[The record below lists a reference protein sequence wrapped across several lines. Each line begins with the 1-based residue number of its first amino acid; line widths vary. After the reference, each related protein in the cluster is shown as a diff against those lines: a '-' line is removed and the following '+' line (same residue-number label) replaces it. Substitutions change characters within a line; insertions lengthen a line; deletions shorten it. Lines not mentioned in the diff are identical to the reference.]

1 MEVIGTPYCANVA
14 YVLVALAVFAANAVP
29 AFAPPTW
36 SILVWF
42 ELSFDL
48 RAPALVVL
56 GVLGATT
63 GRALLATYM
72 RHSTRWMPKTYVEN
86 MRSAGEAVT
95 AVRGRAIAVLAL
107 FLVSPISS
115 AQLFTA
121 AGIMRDVRLRPL
133 LIAFAMG
140 RTISY
145 SIYVTGAHFAKAS
158 LGDVLIEGI
167 TSPWGVAFQVLM
179 VAGIVALGSR
189 PWTNGR
195 RGNGGSRRNAS

>member
-1 MEVIGTPYCANVA
+1 MA

-42 ELSFDL
+42 ELTFDL
-48 RAPALVVL
+48 RAPALVIL
-56 GVLGATT
+56 GVIGATT

-72 RHSTRWMPKTYVEN
+72 RHSTRWMPKQYVEN
-86 MRSAGEAVT
+86 MRTAGEAVT
-95 AVRGRAIAVLAL
+95 AVRGRAVAVLAL

-121 AGIMRDVRLRPL
+121 AGIMKDVRLRPL

-145 SIYVTGAHFAKAS
+145 SIYVTGAHLAKS
-158 LGDVLIEGI
+158 SIGDVLLEGI
-167 TSPWGVAFQVLM
+167 RSPWGVALQVLM
-179 VAGIVALGSR
+179 VLGVIALGAR
-189 PWTNGR
+189 PWRNGR
-195 RGNGGSRRNAS
+195 RHGGDAQRTDA

>member
-1 MEVIGTPYCANVA
+1 MA
-14 YVLVALAVFAANAVP
+14 YALVALAVFAANAVP

-42 ELSFDL
+42 ALTFDL
-48 RAPALVVL
+48 RAPVLVAL

-72 RHSTRWMPKTYVEN
+72 RHSTRWMPRRYVEN

-95 AVRGRAIAVLAL
+95 AVRGRAAAVLAL

-121 AGIMRDVRLRPL
+121 AGIMRNVRLRPL

-145 SIYVTGAHFAKAS
+145 SAYVTGAHLAKS
-158 LGDVLIEGI
+158 SFGDLLLEGI
-167 TSPWGVAFQVLM
+167 RSPWGVALQVLM
-179 VAGIVALGSR
+179 VVGVIALGAR

-195 RGNGGSRRNAS
+195 RGNGHIRRNAE